1 MVVDGS
7 RRLLSGIPSTH
18 VGHPL
23 PHCRE
28 GFLHSIS
35 SYRFAGGAR
44 SLAVSGGE
52 GDEVAELFFL
62 AQDSIEGVGVPEV
75 VTEFDPLCV
84 HGAFGSDVL
93 GGSRCA
99 GLLERRA
106 EIRLEV
112 ASLGRVTSCQGRDCG
127 YSCWK

>member
-28 GFLHSIS
+28 GFLYSIS

-62 AQDSIEGVGVPEV
+62 AQDSIEGVSVPEA
-75 VTEFDPLCV
+75 VTELDPLGV
-84 HGAFGSDVL
+84 HGTFGPDIL
-93 GGSRCA
+93 DGS
-99 GLLERRA
+99 G
-106 EIRLEV
+106 
-112 ASLGRVTSCQGRDCG
+112 
-127 YSCWK
+127 